1 MPVEWSTTAP
11 LDTLNSKNKKNTK
24 PDENLKYVLCDKHKK
39 SLLKMSKG
47 LSESVN
53 RRNTAEIHMN

>member
-1 MPVEWSTTAP
+1 MVNNRSSGHLKLEKQT
-11 LDTLNSKNKKNTK
+11 KNTK